1 VRWLVGVRWLPR
13 GAVAGFL
20 MVLLA
25 LLPAAAARAASAP
38 PKVGE
43 KAPHFEIQGFKSQAL
58 EGEKHLLLVFYRG
71 HF

>member
-1 VRWLVGVRWLPR
+1 
-13 GAVAGFL
+13 